1 MLNMFNQNISID
13 GHSMVKEEV
22 IATMNMNANGAAD
35 TMNGAYFNM
44 SISDMQ
50 KFMENKDA
58 VMADFISFCNKA
70 ISLVA
75 DIEDGP
81 DAD

>member
-35 TMNGAYFNM
+35 AMNGAYFNM

-58 VMADFISFCNKA
+58 VMADFVSFCNKA